1 MKCAF
6 KASTAKR
13 VTANSLSR
21 VMRFG
26 RFWFGRFFRWFS
38 IRLEPFG
45 VEYTGL
51 IDALVRMRPEE
62 IALRLQK
69 V

>member
-1 MKCAF
+1 MWEARRLQLF
-6 KASTAKR
+6 SGVVR
-13 VTANSLSR
+13 LR
-21 VMRFG
+21 RF
-26 RFWFGRFFRWFS
+26 RFGRFFRWFF

-45 VEYTGL
+45 VEYAGL
-51 IDALVRMRPEE
+51 IDALIRMRPEE